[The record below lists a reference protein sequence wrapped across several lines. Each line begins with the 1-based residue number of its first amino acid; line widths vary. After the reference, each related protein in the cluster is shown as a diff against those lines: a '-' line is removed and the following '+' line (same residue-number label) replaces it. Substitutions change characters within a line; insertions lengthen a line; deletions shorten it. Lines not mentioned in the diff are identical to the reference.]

1 MLEYHGYWF
10 YGLRND
16 EIIQAK
22 DLVEEYSLLNCP
34 QEYDGPFI
42 YEAQAIRYRL
52 ANPTLSHDFNQMLK
66 DMEKF
71 YYGECNG

>member
-1 MLEYHGYWF
+1 MSEYHGYWF

-22 DLVEEYSLLNCP
+22 DLAEEYCLLNCP
-34 QEYDGPFI
+34 QEYDGPFT
-42 YEAQAIRYRL
+42 YEAQVIRYRL
-52 ANPTLSHDFNQMLK
+52 ANPTLSRDFNQMLK

-71 YYGECNG
+71 YYGECN